1 MKENKIRIPD
11 SATELLTLRELK
23 ALKLI
28 TIVRFMLMAIM
39 APLMW
44 ILGASRFDQM
54 ATLCVIIVYLLVAIV
69 SAGLVRH
76 RRHLKLVGLMGVG
89 MDIFVISILPLIWY
103 STLGGSQ
110 IPVGITLKTS
120 ITLMSIL
127 LIALNT
133 LAMRPLYPLLV
144 TAGSLLI
151 HLLLTA
157 FSIADSNTE
166 FTSSY
171 LLGYTTSDVSIGRV
185 VTRIAIV
192 AMVGAILTLLTMR
205 ARKMVI
211 ESAKMQKTNDQL
223 GRYFSP
229 NLVPRLAENP
239 ALFERSGKRKEL
251 SFVFTDLEDF
261 TALIEKTQPSLAIPV
276 LNEYLD
282 RLIQVVFKY
291 EGTLDK
297 IVGDAIHVI
306 FGAPENQPDHA
317 QKALSC
323 ALELDQ
329 VAERFRREKLDTIA
343 LGVTRIGVNSGPAIV
358 GNFGGE
364 SFFDYTAYGDSINIA
379 SRLESANKFFGT
391 RICVS
396 GDTAAKIKEFKG
408 RPGGE
413 ILFKG
418 KTKSINVFEPEGP
431 AHSLDEHKSET
442 GMYLEAYELM
452 SAEQPEALS
461 KFKIL
466 NQQFPDDA
474 LVQFHLSRLQ
484 NGESGIRIKFEEK

>member
-1 MKENKIRIPD
+1 MTETQNQIPE
-11 SATELLTLRELK
+11 SAADLLALRELK

-28 TIVRFMLMAIM
+28 TMVRFILMAIM

-54 ATLCVIIVYLLVAIV
+54 AMLSVIIAYLAVAMV

-76 RRHLKLVGLMGVG
+76 KRHLKLVGLMGVG
-89 MDIFVISILPLIWY
+89 MDVFVISILPVIWY
-103 STLGGSQ
+103 STLGGAPM
-110 IPVGITLKTS
+110 PVGITLKTS
-120 ITLMSIL
+120 VTLISIL
-127 LIALNT
+127 FIALNT

-144 TAGSLLI
+144 SIGSLLV
-151 HLLLTA
+151 HLSLTGI
-157 FSIADSNTE
+157 SITDSNTV

-171 LLGYTTSDVSIGRV
+171 LLAYTTSDISIGQV
-185 VTRIAIV
+185 VIRIAII
-192 AMVGAILTLLTMR
+192 AMIGGILTLLTMR

-239 ALFERSGKRKEL
+239 ALLELGGERKEL
-251 SFVFTDLEDF
+251 SFVFTDLEGF
-261 TALIEKTQPSLAIPV
+261 TTLIEENQPSLVIPI

-282 RLIQVVFKY
+282 QLIQVVFKY

-317 QKALSC
+317 QRAILC

-329 VAERFRREKLDTIA
+329 IAEQFRQKKSSTIA
-343 LGVTRIGVNSGPAIV
+343 IGITRIGVNSGPAIV

-364 SFFDYTAYGDSINIA
+364 TFFDYTAYGDAINIA
-379 SRLESANKFFGT
+379 ARLESANKFFGS

-396 GDTAAKIKEFKG
+396 GDTTVQVSEFEG
-408 RPGGE
+408 RPVGE
-413 ILFKG
+413 IQLKG
-418 KTKSINVFEPEGP
+418 KSKSILVFEPDSQSGIQDVNR
-431 AHSLDEHKSET
+431 SNSQLYLD
-442 GMYLEAYELM
+442 AYEM
-452 SAEQPEALS
+452 MRTKKTRRAAS
-461 KFKIL
+461 
-466 NQQFPDDA
+466 
-474 LVQFHLSRLQ
+474 
-484 NGESGIRIKFEEK
+484 IRFAQSTIPRG